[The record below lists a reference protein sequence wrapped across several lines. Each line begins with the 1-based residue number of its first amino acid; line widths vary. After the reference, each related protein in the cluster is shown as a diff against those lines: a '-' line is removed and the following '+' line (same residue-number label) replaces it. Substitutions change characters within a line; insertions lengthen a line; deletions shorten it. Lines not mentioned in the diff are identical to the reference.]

1 MTEPAGTIRID
12 LYCLSCGYNLRG
24 LSGDPVRCPECGNL
38 NPIGDVEIPAKYI
51 KEQLE
56 RLESAPA
63 YCVAS
68 MMFGLPTQFGFWAL
82 VIGSFRGANGPVD
95 VWIVLSA
102 LAFGAVALWIAC
114 LLRFRNSCMRRAGWG
129 NALVLYHL
137 VGLIGIPTTIG
148 SMGAVLYLAFQA
160 FERGGLLIGI
170 ITCAAGLAAAA
181 GALLLFC
188 GLYRWLK
195 AILEPLQRDVAVE
208 IARRKTRERLVQRHG
223 GMFQAR

>member
-68 MMFGLPTQFGFWAL
+68 ILFGLPAQVGFWAL
-82 VIGSFRGANGPVD
+82 VLGSFSNQNGPVEL
-95 VWIVLSA
+95 WTALGI
-102 LAFGAVALWIAC
+102 LAFGAVALWIAG
-114 LLRFRNSCMRRAGWG
+114 LFRFRSSCMRRPGWG

-170 ITCAAGLAAAA
+170 ITCIVGLAAAA